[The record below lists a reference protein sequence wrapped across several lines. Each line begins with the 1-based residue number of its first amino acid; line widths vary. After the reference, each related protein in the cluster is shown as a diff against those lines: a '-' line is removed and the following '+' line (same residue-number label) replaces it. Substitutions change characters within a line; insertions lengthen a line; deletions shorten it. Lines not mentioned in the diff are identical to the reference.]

1 MKERLNKM
9 ENNKEFEECVICK
22 KPTTTPIDLPI
33 SKRTNFIVG
42 VGEVCSKCMLEVYCN
57 INPFGEE

>member
-1 MKERLNKM
+1 M
-9 ENNKEFEECVICK
+9 ENNREFEECVICK

-33 SKRTNFIVG
+33 SKRTNYIVG